1 MAKSTFKGPIV
12 SVAGF
17 KPASNSSQA
26 MTYIKSGTIAVDP
39 ASLATL
45 SSSETSVTISGA
57 AVGDIVIM
65 NPPASFE
72 TGLIFSGARVS
83 AANTV
88 LVRISNMT
96 AGSING
102 AALNWTYT
110 IIRIA

>member
-65 NPPASFE
+65 NPPASLE
-72 TGLIFSGARVS
+72 TGLAFSGARVS
-83 AANTV
+83 AADTV
-88 LVRISNMT
+88 LVRLTNVT
-96 AGSING
+96 AGSVDG
-102 AALNWTYT
+102 TSRTWTYT